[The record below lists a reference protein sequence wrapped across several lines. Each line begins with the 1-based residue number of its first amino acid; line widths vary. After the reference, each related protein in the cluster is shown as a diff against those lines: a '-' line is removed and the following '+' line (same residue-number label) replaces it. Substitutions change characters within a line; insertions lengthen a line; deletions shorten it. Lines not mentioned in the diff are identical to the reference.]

1 MKDQLVKE
9 LQPLLE
15 YPEDFLKKLDYFLIN
30 SNLSATERVKLVEI
44 IKSLPISV
52 KS

>member
-15 YPEDFLKKLDYFLIN
+15 YPEDFLNKLDLFLIN
-30 SNLSATERVKLVEI
+30 SNLSIDDRIRLVEI
-44 IKSLPISV
+44 IKSLPV
-52 KS
+52 LKS